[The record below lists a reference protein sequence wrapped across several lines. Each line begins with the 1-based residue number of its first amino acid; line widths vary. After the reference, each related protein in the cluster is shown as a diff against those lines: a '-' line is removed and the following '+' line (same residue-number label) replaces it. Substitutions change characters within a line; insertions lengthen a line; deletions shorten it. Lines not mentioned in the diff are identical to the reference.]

1 MTPAEKKALWAS
13 VGITAVGT
21 VSYAYYQV
29 RLYMRDEIVR
39 TFNEEYKYDRAI
51 DAAKAALALLGQDVR
66 LPSARNFANAMVP
79 LLGLNTPYE
88 SIDDILAKGRKSQYW
103 PPKFKEGG
111 VPEVFEPYVL
121 AAMRGAY
128 NTPEEATNVEMA
140 TAAAKAVVDA
150 VVGGAG
156 KKPGKKKGKKK

>member
-13 VGITAVGT
+13 VGVTAVGA

-29 RLYMRDEIVR
+29 RLYMRDEIER
-39 TFNEEYKYDRAI
+39 TFNEEYKYDRMI
-51 DAAKAALALLGQDVR
+51 GAAKTAFALVGKDVK

-79 LLGLNTPYE
+79 LLGLNTPYD

-111 VPEVFEPYVL
+111 VSATFEPYVL
-121 AAMRGAY
+121 SAMRGAY
-128 NTPEEATNVEMA
+128 NTPEEATNAEMA
-140 TAAAKAVVDA
+140 AASAKAVVDA

>member
-1 MTPAEKKALWAS
+1 MDARQKVMWTS
-13 VGITAVGT
+13 IGVSAVGT
-21 VSYAYYQV
+21 LSFAYYRL
-29 RLYMRDEIVR
+29 RLYMRDEVER
-39 TFNEEYKYDRAI
+39 TFNEEYKYDRMI
-51 DAAKAALALLGQDVR
+51 GAAKTAFALVGKDVK

-79 LLGLNTPYE
+79 LLGLNTPYAA
-88 SIDDILAKGRKSQYW
+88 IDDILVKGRKSEYW

-111 VPEVFEPYVL
+111 VSATFEPYVL

-128 NTPEEATNVEMA
+128 NTPEEATNAEMA
-140 TAAAKAVVDA
+140 TAAAKAVVEA